1 MVRFFVLCL
10 LFLFCNQVY
19 SQYSREK
26 LKKVECVSSSSEFVA
41 SVTGV
46 DNVCERAAKYCCPD
60 GRMILDK
67 LKLDGMTVAIVQK
80 KMEVLF

>member
-1 MVRFFVLCL
+1 M
-10 LFLFCNQVY
+10 
-19 SQYSREK
+19 
-26 LKKVECVSSSSEFVA
+26 A

-60 GRMILDK
+60 GKVILDK
-67 LKLDGMTVAIVQK
+67 LKLDSMTVAIVQK

>member
-1 MVRFFVLCL
+1 MT
-10 LFLFCNQVY
+10 Y
-19 SQYSREK
+19 SAEE

-60 GRMILDK
+60 GKMILDK
-67 LKLDGMTVAIVQK
+67 LKLDSMTVAIVQK